1 MIAALT
7 TEVYA
12 LWVWLVGIQREIS
25 VAIAATL
32 RGYAATGDWRVLAG
46 FAPWAVMFGVAH
58 ALTPGHS
65 KTVLALYLAG
75 TEARMGTALRSAMTL
90 AAVHISS
97 SVVIVVLALPIVS
110 MARGEAGRALLLED
124 ISRGLLGLVGLWL
137 VWSALRP
144 AHDHPA
150 DDHLSHRS
158 NTAFAI
164 FAGLVPCPLTLF
176 VMTFATARGV
186 PEAGVAFAAMMI
198 VGVGAVLSAVAM
210 ATVLARAG
218 FGAAIKRFGR
228 GLALMSRG
236 ILALT
241 GAVLIALAVQQIFPN
256 FSWSV

>member
-1 MIAALT
+1 MVAALT
-7 TEVYA
+7 SEFFA
-12 LWVWLVGIQREIS
+12 LWVWLVGVQREIS
-25 VAIAATL
+25 VAIAETL
-32 RGYAATGDWRVLAG
+32 RAYAATGDWRILAG
-46 FAPWAVMFGVAH
+46 FAPWAVIFGVAH

-75 TEARMGTALRSAMTL
+75 TEARMGPALRSAITL

-124 ISRGLLGLVGLWL
+124 ISRALLGLVGLWL

-144 AHDHPA
+144 AHDHP
-150 DDHLSHRS
+150 SHS
-158 NTAFAI
+158 GNTAFAV

-176 VMTFATARGV
+176 VMTFAIARGV
-186 PEAGVAFAAMMI
+186 AEAGVAFAAMMI
-198 VGVGAVLSAVAM
+198 VGVGSVLSAVAM

-218 FGAAIKRFGR
+218 FGAAINRFGR
-228 GLALMSRG
+228 GLALTSRG

-241 GAVLIALAVQQIFPN
+241 GALLIAIALQQIFPN
-256 FSWSV
+256 FLLNFRAG